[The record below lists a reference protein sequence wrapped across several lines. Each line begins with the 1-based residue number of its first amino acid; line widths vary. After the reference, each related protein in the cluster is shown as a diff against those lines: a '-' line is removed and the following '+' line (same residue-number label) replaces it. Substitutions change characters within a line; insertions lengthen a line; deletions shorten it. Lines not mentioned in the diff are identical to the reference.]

1 MLLRSSQIAVVA
13 PRSRAAAQA
22 RVNALRRA
30 GAAVRFCVLSQN
42 LWSALSEASFDL
54 IVVLAEHGDAES
66 IAICA
71 QLRADPRT
79 RSVPVLLVADLP
91 RGETPHGAALLTETA
106 DDRTLVDVATDLVM
120 PMRRL
125 REAEVRERQARG
137 ELRAELGRADQ
148 SAKQLLD
155 LGHELRA
162 MLGAVMG
169 FACNMRDEVAG
180 PLSSDQRSHVAGI
193 LDAVE
198 RAAKL
203 LDAQP
208 ALLIPSARP
217 SAAPA
222 AAAPRAQR
230 SMVHLAHIAA
240 EVAALFAAVASRKA
254 MQIRCDFDQSVC
266 VWGDSLQL
274 KQVLT
279 NLVMN
284 ALKYTPAGGHVTIL
298 VRWSRPSGTGS
309 LSSRRAAELVVH
321 DSGPGIPLAY
331 RDRIFERG
339 FRIDQH
345 AQVGGDGIGLAV
357 VFDLVTQHGG
367 TVRVEGEPGNG
378 AVFLV
383 SLPQD
388 RRQRAPDAAAE
399 GSAA

>member
-1 MLLRSSQIAVVA
+1 MPLRSSQIAIAA
-13 PRSRAAAQA
+13 PRGKAAAQA
-22 RVNALRRA
+22 RVDALRRA

-42 LWSALSEASFDL
+42 LWSALTEASFDL
-54 IVVLAEHGDAES
+54 VVVLAERGDGES
-66 IAICA
+66 IAICG

-79 RSVPVLLVADLP
+79 RSVPVLLVADAPPGTTP
-91 RGETPHGAALLTETA
+91 RGAAMLSEQV
-106 DDRTLVDVATDLVM
+106 DDRTLVDVATDLIM

-125 REAEVRERQARG
+125 REAELRERQAQG
-137 ELRAELGRADQ
+137 ELRAELGRAEQ

-155 LGHELRA
+155 LGHELRS
-162 MLGAVMG
+162 MLGAIMG

-180 PLSSDQRSHVAGI
+180 PLSSDQRSHVVGI
-193 LDAVE
+193 LDAIE

-208 ALLIPSARP
+208 ALLMPSARP

-222 AAAPRAQR
+222 PAPPRAQR
-230 SMVHLAHIAA
+230 TMVHLSRIAA
-240 EVAALFAAVASRKA
+240 EVAGLFAGVASRKA
-254 MQIRCDFDQSVC
+254 MQIRCDCDDSVC

-279 NLVMN
+279 NLVVN

-298 VRWSRPSGTGS
+298 VGWSRPSSAGS
-309 LSSRRAAELVVH
+309 VRSRRAAEIVVH

-331 RDRIFERG
+331 RERIFERG
-339 FRIDQH
+339 FRIDQQ
-345 AQVGGDGIGLAV
+345 AQVAGDGIGLAV

-367 TVRVEGEPGNG
+367 SVRVEGAPDEG
-378 AVFLV
+378 AFFKV

-388 RRQRAPDAAAE
+388 RRQRAPEPAKE
-399 GSAA
+399 GPV

>member
-1 MLLRSSQIAVVA
+1 MLLRSSQIAVAA

-91 RGETPHGAALLTETA
+91 SGASPHGAALLGESA
-106 DDRTLVDVATDLVM
+106 EDRTLVDVATDLIM

-125 REAEVRERQARG
+125 REAEMRERQARG
-137 ELRAELGRADQ
+137 ELRAELGRAEQ

-180 PLSSDQRSHVAGI
+180 PLSPDQRSHVAGI

-222 AAAPRAQR
+222 AVPRAQR

-240 EVAALFAAVASRKA
+240 EVAGLFAAVASRKS
-254 MQIRCDFDQSVC
+254 MQIRCDFDKSVC

-298 VRWSRPSGTGS
+298 VRWSKPSGAGS
-309 LSSRRAAELVVH
+309 LEARRAAELVVQ
-321 DSGPGIPLAY
+321 DSGPGIPLVY

-339 FRIDQH
+339 FRIDQQ
-345 AQVGGDGIGLAV
+345 AQVAGDGIGLAV

-367 TVRVEGEPGNG
+367 TIRVEGEPGDG
-378 AVFLV
+378 AIFRV

-388 RRQRAPDAAAE
+388 RRQRAPSGPV
-399 GSAA
+399 GSA